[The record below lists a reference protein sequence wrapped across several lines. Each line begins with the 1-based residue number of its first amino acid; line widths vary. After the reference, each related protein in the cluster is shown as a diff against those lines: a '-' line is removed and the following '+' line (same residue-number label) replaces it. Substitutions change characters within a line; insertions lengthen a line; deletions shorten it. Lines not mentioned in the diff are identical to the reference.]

1 MWCIVCMKIGIIG
14 DGGHSKRIQKI
25 LKKKKLN
32 FQIYKPK
39 KPKYFDKVE
48 FEKLKNCNVIFI
60 ISPNNT
66 HYKYLKN
73 LYKNRYIFCEKP
85 PVNSKK
91 ELRSLSRLDSKKIYF
106 NYNFR
111 FIKIAEILEKRNSYK
126 MGKLIYANLLASHGL
141 AKKKEYRKNWRSN
154 GKKCPKGIFEI
165 VSIHY
170 VDLINYL
177 FEIFKIKKPNL
188 INSRN
193 VGSSFDTSHV
203 EIQLKNKSIINIFST
218 YNSAYSKNLF
228 FLFENGT
235 IEQRDN
241 TITVR
246 GPSLNLDKNGLFKQP
261 KIIKRIHISENTDQT
276 TSLLKSVTLFL
287 NAAKKKKIFDKK
299 IWDCS
304 IKSNSLI
311 L

>member
-1 MWCIVCMKIGIIG
+1 MKIGIIG

-25 LKKKKLN
+25 LSEKKLN

-39 KPKYFDKVE
+39 KPKYFDKIE
-48 FEKLKNCNVIFI
+48 LEKLKNCNVIFI

-73 LYKNRYIFCEKP
+73 LHKNRYVFCEKP

-91 ELRSLSRLDSKKIYF
+91 ELLSLKKLDSRKIYF

-111 FIKIAEILEKRNSYK
+111 FIKIAEILEKRNLYK

-141 AKKKEYRKNWRSN
+141 AKKKEYKNNWRSN
-154 GKKCPKGIFEI
+154 RKKCPKGIFEI

-177 FEIFKIKKPNL
+177 FKIFKIKKPNL

-193 VGSSFDTSHV
+193 IGNSFDTSHV

-235 IEQRDN
+235 IEQKDN
-241 TITVR
+241 IITVR

-261 KIIKRIHISENTDQT
+261 KIIKRINVNENTDQIN
-276 TSLLKSVTLFL
+276 SLLKSVTLFL
-287 NAAKKKKIFDKK
+287 NVAKRKKSFDKK

-304 IKSNSLI
+304 IESNSLI